1 MSKKQPRQTG
11 GRTRSRLPRR
21 VRWTLAGACALPL
34 LSLGVAS
41 GVYFLSVYHLLRA
54 HLVPIAEAELTRQ
67 YGHEVRIG
75 GADFG
80 THGKLILTN
89 LAVSNKATFAAGNG
103 EAALTAKQISVG
115 YNLHALIFDS
125 GNAAHAIGDVSIT
138 QPVVL
143 IERYPGRFN
152 FTDFFKP
159 SAKKPGKPFVGR
171 VVVQNGTVRFRDFDA
186 PARGLRPAL
195 NTLDHIGAT
204 VDFGSE
210 RTIYFTLGGVGAGAT
225 AARLASLGVD
235 GSVSRKISGRFS
247 ARIDGRNADAAY
259 WSDYFKAFPQ
269 ARIVRGRVDADVV
282 VAKLGKAPPPG
293 LPLDLS
299 GNIAVRDVTVVAS
312 DKKIL
317 ALPLQHL
324 FGTAG
329 FTGAGASLDAH
340 VQVAG
345 QPLAVTGTVF
355 DFANPQVAATLSSP
369 SLNPV
374 RLSRALPALTAPA
387 GLTTLPGPVTVNF
400 TGTIKNPT
408 ITVNLAFP
416 SVTYGGNTATTV
428 TARATYAGKVLSV
441 PAASFV
447 LPGGGAASVHG
458 TVNTS
463 GKTPAVLMAGNVSG
477 LNLSALRLPASPAL
491 KSLNL
496 GGLANAQFVVGS
508 GGGPVMLTANVEAQ
522 NLRLRQTQ
530 FQSLVGRVAWKQ
542 GGPVTVA
549 KLVVRGP
556 QGTLTAAGTV
566 PVTPKS
572 GNWDLAVR
580 AAGLDVPALL
590 RPYSKLALG
599 GSASFDGKIVGPLKA
614 PQAIGAVRLAAPRFG
629 RYAADFISGNVTAS
643 ASAVRLDSVTLRRFP
658 AVVGVSGTVRQL
670 SGGNP
675 ALDLNVRLSQG
686 DVRDFLQLATSA
698 SAASPK
704 TAKKLTASLPN
715 LTGTA
720 DGVFQITG
728 RAQSPVVTGH
738 ARVLEATVAGYRV
751 GEVGADILYVGGA
764 VRLENGVLKS
774 EGATLRVSG
783 VYSAKGT
790 LLAQFAG
797 QDINLSRF
805 HQFVDPYAEVSGTA
819 ALSGRVAGTVQSPR
833 VVLSALT
840 VPNLIVDR
848 QEFAPLS
855 LAAIYN
861 DGVLTQTGQ
870 PWRFV
875 VQVPPEVTGEKGGPV
890 EYDVNSLA
898 LTLPTPAHPKR
909 AAALTLSAAI
919 PEAAPE
925 HLSHIFSTI
934 RRSPWSRSK
943 AGKQFLAKLAA
954 LPQPVAGTFALPT
967 LSVSGSL
974 AAPRV
979 RADLVASGLL
989 LGETRLAG
997 LTANLA
1003 LNGGP
1008 RPSGSLTAKAEN
1020 LLAGGV
1026 PIGELSAE
1034 ASFDNRVITVRS
1046 LRARSDRAF
1055 LNASGTADLD
1065 GPINASV
1072 DASNIPIALIGTAV
1086 PTATP
1091 FLRLLPR
1098 EVSTLSV
1105 QASGPTQS
1113 PNLLG
1118 SVSLSNPDTPF
1129 GKSLPAD
1136 APAYALDRIRTGT
1149 VTLASET
1156 PGGPKVLTVS
1166 NLSAFKNGQ
1175 LVATLSGSLP
1185 VVLPGLLP
1193 TAALPNQDLRA
1204 NLAVQDLSA
1213 LAGFSPGLLDAKKT
1227 AGSLNVSASFGG
1239 GQLSGLVTLK
1249 DASVGLTQFDTVL
1262 NKLNGIIV
1270 LGNNRAT
1277 IQSFSG
1283 QSSKGG
1289 TLGLSGTATLLG
1301 DQKMDLTL
1309 TAKDLKIDE
1318 NSKQNVLYQKFSSGL
1333 KAKLNGSVNAIGPWL
1348 TPRIATPDGLPLVI
1362 SDAVGTL
1369 PAASTAAA
1377 TPGSEPSFNPFFD
1390 VAVQLG
1396 GDRLKPVTVRSSLLS
1411 ADASGLVRLLG
1422 RLSAPKLQA
1431 SLTVTKGN
1439 FFLPPST
1446 RLVIVKPTNGI
1457 DRNRVNLSYPVADAQ
1472 GVPTLQTSVD
1482 LTAQATVTTSEA
1494 SLAQY
1499 RTSGNTGGIGEA
1511 APEIATATRGG
1522 STFGSGRQRYTITAH
1537 IKGVLN
1543 SPDSLDLNLTSSPA
1557 GLNRSQMLAALVPA
1571 GSLLTAAGTGGG
1583 ERALEDQFKTALA
1596 SVALPT
1602 LLSPIT
1608 DSIAGA
1614 LGLEDFGVNY
1624 DPNLPL
1630 FVTVTKQLLPRLEVT
1645 FSRSFGARGPVE
1657 TSLQPPQYNLKLSYS
1672 FTNRY
1677 RVGVSTTDQHDNAVT
1692 LEGVVRF

>member
-1 MSKKQPRQTG
+1 MSKKQPRQNG

-21 VRWTLAGACALPL
+21 VRWTLAGVTALPL

-41 GVYFLSVYHLLRA
+41 GVYFVSVYHLLRA

-67 YGHEVRIG
+67 YGHEVKIG
-75 GADFG
+75 GADFSHSG
-80 THGKLILTN
+80 RLVVTN
-89 LAVSNKATFAAGNG
+89 IAVANKATFAAGGG
-103 EAALTAKQISVG
+103 EAALTARRVSVG
-115 YNLHALIFDS
+115 YNLHDLIFDS
-125 GNAAHAIGDVSIT
+125 GNAAHAIGDVGIE

-171 VVVQNGTVRFRDFDA
+171 VVVSNGTLRFRDFDV

-195 NTLDHIGAT
+195 NTLDHIGAA

-210 RTIYFTLGGVGAGAT
+210 RTIYFTLGGVGASAT

-235 GSVSRKISGRFS
+235 GSVSRKIAGRFS
-247 ARIDGRNADAAY
+247 ARVDARDADAAY

-269 ARIVRGRVDADVV
+269 ARIVRGRVDADVT

-299 GNIAVRDVTVVAS
+299 GNVAVRDVTVVAS

-329 FTGAGASLDAH
+329 FTGAGASLDAR
-340 VQVAG
+340 VSVAG
-345 QPLAVTGTVF
+345 QPLALTGTLF

-374 RLSRALPALTAPA
+374 RLARALPALTAPA
-387 GLTTLPGPVTVNF
+387 GLTIAPGPVTANF
-400 TGTIKNPT
+400 TGTVKNPT

-416 SVTYGGNTATTV
+416 SVTYGGNTATNV
-428 TARATYAGKVLSV
+428 AARATYANRILSV
-441 PAASFV
+441 PAASLRLGTGV
-447 LPGGGAASVHG
+447 AQVHG

-463 GKTPAVLMAGNVSG
+463 GKKPTVLLAGNVSSV
-477 LNLSALRLPASPAL
+477 NLAALRLPTSPAL
-491 KSLNL
+491 KALNL
-496 GGLANAQFVVGS
+496 GGLANAQFVVGN
-508 GGGPVMLTANVEAQ
+508 GGGPVTLTANVEAQ

-530 FQSLVGRVAWKQ
+530 FQSLTSRIAWTQ

-549 KLVVRGP
+549 KLLVRGS

-566 PVTPKS
+566 PLTP
-572 GNWDLAVR
+572 GGAGWNLAVR
-580 AAGLDVPALL
+580 AAGLDVPGLL

-599 GSASFDGKIVGPLKA
+599 GQASFDGKIVGPQLA
-614 PQAIGAVRLAAPRFG
+614 PEAIGAVRLAAPRYG
-629 RYAADFISGNVTAS
+629 RYAADFVSGNVTAS
-643 ASAVRLDSVTLRRFP
+643 ATAVRLGDVTLRRFP
-658 AVVGVSGTVRQL
+658 SSVGVSGTVSSL
-670 SGGNP
+670 ASGNP
-675 ALDLNVRLSQG
+675 ALNLNVRLSQG
-686 DVRDFLQLATSA
+686 DVRDFLSLATSA

-720 DGVFQITG
+720 DGAFQVTG
-728 RAQSPVVTGH
+728 RAKSLVVTGH
-738 ARVLEATVAGYRV
+738 ARVLDATVAGYRV
-751 GEVGADILYVGGA
+751 DQVAANLRYADGVLRV
-764 VRLENGVLKS
+764 ENGLFQS
-774 EGATLRVSG
+774 EGATLRASG
-783 VYSAKGT
+783 MYSPKGQIS
-790 LLAQFAG
+790 AQFAG
-797 QDINLSRF
+797 QDIALSRF

-819 ALSGRVAGTVQSPR
+819 ALAGRVSGTAQSPR

-840 VPNLIVDR
+840 VPNLVVDR
-848 QEFAPLS
+848 QAFAPLS

-861 DGVLTQTGQ
+861 DGVLTQTGA

-875 VQVPPEVTGEKGGPV
+875 VSVPPEVAGEKGALV
-890 EYDVNSLA
+890 EYDVNALA
-898 LTLPTPAHPKR
+898 LTLPAPAHPKR
-909 AAALTLSAAI
+909 TPALALSAAI

-925 HLSHIFSTI
+925 HLSHVFSSI
-934 RRSPWSRSK
+934 RRSPWARSP
-943 AGKQFLAKLAA
+943 AGQQFLAKLAA
-954 LPQPVAGTFALPT
+954 LPQPIAGTFALPAV
-967 LSVSGSL
+967 SVSGPL

-979 RADLVASGLL
+979 RADLVATGLL

-997 LTANLA
+997 LTASASLH
-1003 LNGGP
+1003 GGP
-1008 RPSGSLTAKAEN
+1008 HPSGTLTAKADN

-1026 PIGELSAE
+1026 PIGELTAD

-1065 GPINASV
+1065 GPIEASV
-1072 DASNIPIALIGTAV
+1072 DASNIPLALISTAV
-1086 PTATP
+1086 PNAAP

-1118 SVSLSNPDTPF
+1118 SVSLSNPDTPV
-1129 GKSLPAD
+1129 GKPLPAD
-1136 APAYALDRIRTGT
+1136 APAYALDRIRTGM

-1166 NLSAFKNGQ
+1166 SLSAFKDGR

-1185 VVLPGLLP
+1185 VVVPGLL
-1193 TAALPNQDLRA
+1193 TSAALPNQDLRA
-1204 NLAVQDLSA
+1204 NLTVQDLSA

-1227 AGSLNVSASFGG
+1227 KGSLNVSASFGG
-1239 GQLSGLVTLK
+1239 GELSGLVTLQ
-1249 DASVGLTQFDTVL
+1249 DASVGLTQFDTAL

-1270 LGNNRAT
+1270 LGSNRAT

-1289 TLGLSGTATLLG
+1289 TLALSGTATLLG

-1309 TAKDLKIDE
+1309 TAKDLKIEE

-1333 KAKLNGSVNAIGPWL
+1333 KAKLNGSVMAIGPWL
-1348 TPRIATPDGLPLVI
+1348 TPRIATPSGLPLVV

-1369 PAASTAAA
+1369 PAASNAPVTAS
-1377 TPGSEPSFNPFFD
+1377 TEPSFNPSFD

-1396 GDRLKPVTVRSSLLS
+1396 GDHLKPVTVRSSLLS

-1457 DRNRVNLSYPVADAQ
+1457 DRNKVSLLYPVADAQ
-1472 GVPTLQTSVD
+1472 GVPTLQTRVD

-1499 RTSGNTGGIGEA
+1499 RSSGNSGGIGEA

-1543 SPDSLDLNLTSSPA
+1543 SPDSLDLNLTSSPP

-1602 LLSPIT
+1602 LLSPLT
-1608 DSIAGA
+1608 DALGGA
-1614 LGLEDFGVNY
+1614 LGAELSIDY
-1624 DPNLPL
+1624 DPTLPL
-1630 FVTVTKQLLPRLEVT
+1630 FVTVTKQILPRLEVT
-1645 FSRSFGARGPVE
+1645 YSRSFGARGPVE
-1657 TSLQPPQYNLKLSYS
+1657 ASSLPPQYNLKLSYS

-1677 RVGVSTTDQHDNAVT
+1677 RIGVSTTDQHDNAVT

>member
-1 MSKKQPRQTG
+1 MSKKQPRQNG
-11 GRTRSRLPRR
+11 GRSRSRLPRR
-21 VRWTLAGACALPL
+21 VRWTLASVTALPL

-41 GVYFLSVYHLLRA
+41 GVYFVSVYHLLRA

-67 YGHEVRIG
+67 FGHEVRIG
-75 GADFG
+75 GADFSHSG
-80 THGKLILTN
+80 RLVVTN
-89 LAVSNKATFAAGNG
+89 IAVSNKATFAKGGG
-103 EAALTAKQISVG
+103 EAALTAQRVSVG
-115 YNLHALIFDS
+115 YNLHDLIFDS
-125 GNAAHAIGDVSIT
+125 GNAAHAIGAVGID

-159 SAKKPGKPFVGR
+159 STKKPGKPFVGR
-171 VVVQNGTVRFRDFDA
+171 VVVKNGTLRFRDFDA

-195 NTLDHIGAT
+195 NTLGHIGAT

-210 RTIYFTLGGVGAGAT
+210 RTIYFTLGGAGAAQT
-225 AARLASLGVD
+225 AARLVSLGVD
-235 GSVSRKISGRFS
+235 GTVSRKISGRFS
-247 ARIDGRNADAAY
+247 ARVDARNADAAY

-299 GNIAVRDVTVVAS
+299 GNVAVRDVTVVAS

-324 FGTAG
+324 SGTAG
-329 FTGAGASLDAH
+329 FTGAGASLDAR
-340 VQVAG
+340 VSVAG
-345 QPLAVTGTVF
+345 QPLALTGTLF
-355 DFANPQVAATLSSP
+355 DFASPQVAAALTSP

-374 RLSRALPALTAPA
+374 RLARALPALTAPV
-387 GLTTLPGPVTVNF
+387 GLAIAPGPVRVSF
-400 TGTIKNPT
+400 TGTVKNPT

-416 SVTYGGNTATTV
+416 SVTYGGSTV
-428 TARATYAGKVLSV
+428 TNVMARATYANKVLSV
-441 PAASFV
+441 PAATLTV
-447 LPGGGAASVHG
+447 GGGQVQAHG
-458 TVNTS
+458 TVNTA
-463 GKTPAVLMAGNVSG
+463 GKTPAVLLAGQVSG

-496 GGLANAQFVVGS
+496 GGRVNAQFVAGN
-508 GGGPVMLTANVEAQ
+508 GGGPVTLTANVEAQ

-530 FQSLVGRVAWKQ
+530 FQSLTGRVHWKQ
-542 GGPVTVA
+542 GGAVTVA
-549 KLVVRGP
+549 KLLVRGT
-556 QGTLTAAGTV
+556 QGTLTAAGTI
-566 PVTPKS
+566 PVTPR
-572 GNWDLAVR
+572 GGGWNLTVR

-599 GSASFDGKIVGPLKA
+599 GSASFDGKIVGPQSA
-614 PQAIGAVRLAAPRFG
+614 PSAVGAVRLAAPRFG
-629 RYAADFISGNVTAS
+629 RYAADFISGTVTAS
-643 ASAVRLDSVTLRRFP
+643 ASDVRLDNVTLRRFP

-720 DGVFQITG
+720 DGAFQVTG

-738 ARVLEATVAGYRV
+738 ARVLDATVAGYRV
-751 GEVGADILYVGGA
+751 DQVGADILYANGA
-764 VRLENGVLKS
+764 VRVENGVLQS
-774 EGATLRVSG
+774 EGATLRASG
-783 VYSAKGT
+783 VYSAKGQI
-790 LLAQFAG
+790 LGQFDG
-797 QDINLSRF
+797 QAINLSRF
-805 HQFVDPYAEVSGTA
+805 HEFVDPYAEISGTA
-819 ALSGRVAGTVQSPR
+819 ALAGRVAGTVQSPR
-833 VVLSALT
+833 VVLSSLT
-840 VPNLIVDR
+840 IPNLVVDR
-848 QEFAPLS
+848 QEFALLS
-855 LAAIYN
+855 LAAVYD
-861 DGVLTQTGQ
+861 DGVLTQTGD

-875 VQVPPEVTGEKGGPV
+875 VQIPPEVAGGKNGLV
-890 EYDVNSLA
+890 EYDVNA
-898 LTLPTPAHPKR
+898 LTLALPTPAHPKR
-909 AAALTLSAAI
+909 PAALELSAAI

-925 HLSHIFSTI
+925 HLSHVFSTI
-934 RRSPWSRSK
+934 RRSPWSRSD
-943 AGKQFLAKLAA
+943 AGKQFLTKLAA
-954 LPQPVAGTFALPT
+954 LPQPVAGTFALPR
-967 LSVSGSL
+967 LSVSGPL

-997 LTANLA
+997 LTVSVA

-1008 RPSGSLTAKAEN
+1008 RPSGSVTAKADS

-1026 PIGELSAE
+1026 PIGELTAD

-1065 GPINASV
+1065 GPVNASV
-1072 DASNIPIALIGTAV
+1072 DASNIPIALIRTAV
-1086 PTATP
+1086 PKASP

-1105 QASGPTQS
+1105 QATGPTQS

-1118 SVSLSNPDTPF
+1118 SVSLSNPDIPL
-1129 GKSLPAD
+1129 GKPLPAN

-1166 NLSAFKNGQ
+1166 NLSAFKDGR

-1185 VVLPGLLP
+1185 VVLPGLL
-1193 TAALPNQDLRA
+1193 TSAALPNQDLRA
-1204 NLAVQDLSA
+1204 NLNVQDLSA

-1227 AGSLNVSASFGG
+1227 KGSLNVSASFGG
-1239 GQLSGLVTLK
+1239 GELSGLVTLK
-1249 DASVGLTQFDTVL
+1249 DASVGLTQFDTAL
-1262 NKLNGIIV
+1262 SKLNGIIV

-1277 IQSFSG
+1277 VQSFTG

-1289 TLGLSGTATLLG
+1289 TLALSGTATLLG
-1301 DQKMDLTL
+1301 DQKMDLKL
-1309 TAKDLKIDE
+1309 TASDLKIDE
-1318 NSKQNVLYQKFSSGL
+1318 NTKQNVLYQKFSSGL
-1333 KAKLNGSVNAIGPWL
+1333 KAKLNGSVTAIGPWL
-1348 TPRIATPDGLPLVI
+1348 TPRVTTPDGSPLVV

-1369 PAASTAAA
+1369 PSASTDAA
-1377 TPGSEPSFNPFFD
+1377 TSGGAPSFNPTFD

-1431 SLTVTKGN
+1431 SLSVTKGS

-1457 DRNRVNLSYPVADAQ
+1457 DRNKVSLLYPVADAQ
-1472 GVPTLQTSVD
+1472 GVPTLQTRVD

-1499 RTSGNTGGIGEA
+1499 RSSGNTGGIGEA

-1543 SPDSLDLNLTSSPA
+1543 SPDSLDLNLTSSPP

-1614 LGLEDFGVNY
+1614 LGLEDFGVSY

>member
-1 MSKKQPRQTG
+1 MSKKQPRQNS

-21 VRWTLAGACALPL
+21 VRWTLAGVTALPL

-41 GVYFLSVYHLLRA
+41 GVYFVSVYHLLRA
-54 HLVPIAEAELTRQ
+54 HLVPIAESELTRQ
-67 YGHEVRIG
+67 FGHEVRIG

-80 THGKLILTN
+80 TQGKLILTN
-89 LAVSNKATFAAGNG
+89 LAVSNKPTFAAGSG
-103 EAALTAKQISVG
+103 EAALTAQRISVG
-115 YNLHALIFDS
+115 YNLHDLIFDS

-138 QPVVL
+138 HPVVL

-159 SAKKPGKPFVGR
+159 STKKPGKPFVGR
-171 VVVQNGTVRFRDFDA
+171 IVVQHGTVRFRDFDA

-210 RTIYFTLGGVGAGAT
+210 RTIYFTFGGVGAAAT

-235 GSVSRKISGRFS
+235 GSASRKISGRFS

-299 GNIAVRDVTVVAS
+299 GNVAVRDVTVVAS

-317 ALPLQHL
+317 ALPFQHL

-374 RLSRALPALTAPA
+374 RLTRALPALTPPA
-387 GLTTLPGPVTVNF
+387 GLTMAPGPVTVNF
-400 TGTIKNPT
+400 TGTVKNTT

-416 SVTYGGNTATTV
+416 SVTYNGNTATNV
-428 TARATYAGKVLSV
+428 TARATYANKILSV
-441 PAASFV
+441 PAVSLTV
-447 LPGGGAASVHG
+447 GGGQVQAHG
-458 TVNTS
+458 TVNTA

-477 LNLSALRLPASPAL
+477 LNLSALRPPASPAL

-508 GGGPVMLTANVEAQ
+508 GGGPVTLTANVQAQ

-530 FQSLVGRVAWKQ
+530 FESLVGRVAWKQ

-549 KLVVRGP
+549 KLLVRGP

-572 GNWDLAVR
+572 GNWDLVVR
-580 AAGLDVPALL
+580 AAGLDVPSLL
-590 RPYSKLALG
+590 RPYSELALG
-599 GSASFDGKIVGPLKA
+599 GSASFDGKIIGPQAA

-643 ASAVRLDSVTLRRFP
+643 AADVRLDNVTLRRFP

-670 SGGNP
+670 TGGNP

-720 DGVFQITG
+720 DGAFQITG

-738 ARVLEATVAGYRV
+738 ARVLDATVAGYRV
-751 GEVGADILYVGGA
+751 DQVGADILYANGA
-764 VRLENGVLKS
+764 VRLENGVFQS
-774 EGATLRVSG
+774 EGATLRASG
-783 VYSAKGT
+783 VYSAKGQI
-790 LLAQFAG
+790 LAQFAG

-819 ALSGRVAGTVQSPR
+819 AFAGRVAGTVQSPR

-840 VPNLIVDR
+840 VPNLVVDR

-861 DGVLTQTGQ
+861 DGVLTQTGS
-870 PWRFV
+870 PWRFI
-875 VQVPPEVTGEKGGPV
+875 VQLPPEVAGGKSGPV
-890 EYDVNSLA
+890 EYDVNALA

-909 AAALTLSAAI
+909 PAALTLSAAI

-925 HLSHIFSTI
+925 HLSHVFSTI
-934 RRSPWSRSK
+934 RRSPWSRSE
-943 AGKQFLAKLAA
+943 AGKQFLTKLAA
-954 LPQPVAGTFALPT
+954 LPQPVAGTFALPQI
-967 LSVSGSL
+967 SVSGPL

-979 RADLVASGLL
+979 RVGLIASGLL

-997 LTANLA
+997 LTADLA
-1003 LNGGP
+1003 LDGGP
-1008 RPSGSLTAKAEN
+1008 RPSGSATVKADN

-1026 PIGELSAE
+1026 PIGELTAD
-1034 ASFDNRVITVRS
+1034 ANFDNRVITVRS

-1065 GPINASV
+1065 GPLNASV
-1072 DASNIPIALIGTAV
+1072 DASNIPIALIRTAV
-1086 PTATP
+1086 PKAAP

-1098 EVSTLSV
+1098 EVSTLSL

-1118 SVSLSNPDTPF
+1118 SVSLSNPDTPV
-1129 GKSLPAD
+1129 GQPLPAD

-1166 NLSAFKNGQ
+1166 NLSAFKNGR

-1185 VVLPGLLP
+1185 VVLPGLLT

-1213 LAGFSPGLLDAKKT
+1213 LAGFSPSLLDGKKIK
-1227 AGSLNVSASFGG
+1227 GSLDVTASFGG
-1239 GQLSGLVTLK
+1239 GELSGLVTLK
-1249 DASVGLTQFDTVL
+1249 DASVGLTQFDTAL

-1277 IQSFSG
+1277 IQSFTG

-1289 TLGLSGTATLLG
+1289 TLALSGTATLLG
-1301 DQKMDLTL
+1301 DQKMDLKL
-1309 TAKDLKIDE
+1309 TASDLKIDE

-1333 KAKLNGSVNAIGPWL
+1333 KAKLNGAITAVGPWL
-1348 TPRIATPDGLPLVI
+1348 TPRIATPSGSPLVI

-1369 PAASTAAA
+1369 PAASETAPAS
-1377 TPGSEPSFNPFFD
+1377 GGEPSFNPDFD

-1457 DRNRVNLSYPVADAQ
+1457 DRNRVTLLYPVADAQ
-1472 GVPTLQTSVD
+1472 GVPTLQTRVD

-1522 STFGSGRQRYTITAH
+1522 STFGGGRQRYTITAH

-1543 SPDSLDLNLTSSPA
+1543 SPDSLDLNLTSSPP

-1614 LGLEDFGVNY
+1614 LGLEDFGVSY